1 MLLIQPTDIL
11 LGRGPGCYNNPGN
24 MVFRKMVKEYAFHY
38 TNTALRREKTAVVK
52 MLIIKLEAL
61 GYRFLQRSS
70 TGTWIEA
77 PHHMAVNK
85 NKKYTDQAKD
95 NRAEIT
101 IDDEAPHCHGA
112 PTKPEKNTNAFVS
125 SPKTPFD
132 FTSALQENPLAVL
145 EEASKHR
152 KNGCITVNT
161 ISEQRHHKPLSP
173 SDSEV
178 DQPSEHSDRRWE
190 DLNDA
195 SMLPAVSPINWET
208 RDAHVLHSVE
218 ATLNMYTAIYG
229 RSIGNF
235 FVGDPNETLGC
246 QVEDAQSLCRWFST
260 QFCDWNQ
267 GCAQ

>member
-1 MLLIQPTDIL
+1 
-11 LGRGPGCYNNPGN
+11 
-24 MVFRKMVKEYAFHY
+24 
-38 TNTALRREKTAVVK
+38 
-52 MLIIKLEAL
+52 MLILKLEAL

-85 NKKYTDQAKD
+85 VGHGLRDARLSTATIGGNMKVVPKNFRPAITEQKYTDQAKPVISGEEQTLEEMCSIKSYD

-101 IDDEAPHCHGA
+101 VDDEAPHCHGA
-112 PTKPEKNTNAFVS
+112 PTKPEKNTYASVS

-132 FTSALQENPLAVL
+132 FTSALQDNQLAVL

-173 SDSEV
+173 ADSEV
-178 DQPSEHSDRRWE
+178 DQPSEQSDRRWE

-195 SMLPAVSPINWET
+195 SMLPAVSPNDWET
-208 RDAHVLHSVE
+208 RDAHGLDSVE

-229 RSIGNF
+229 RSIVNF
-235 FVGDPNETLGC
+235 FFGDPNQTLGC
-246 QVEDAQSLCRWFST
+246 QVEDAQSLCRWFSS
-260 QFCDWNQ
+260 QFL
-267 GCAQ
+267 